1 MEKHLVVKI
10 GIFYV
15 TATTYAAS
23 GASQTLI
30 YMIKKEGKLMGKYSV
45 EKNTQMLIAL
55 MKEHGI
61 KKVVAS
67 PGMKNMPFIAS
78 VQYDDFFE
86 VYSCVDERSAA
97 YMACGM
103 ALESGEPV
111 ALSCTGATASRNYAS
126 ALTEAYYRHIPILA
140 ITSMSY
146 TGEVGH
152 LIPQVIDRSVQMKD
166 LVYKSV
172 ELQEIVGKKDEW
184 NVNTKI
190 NDALLTLRRGN
201 GGPVHIN
208 LVNENFTDFTDK
220 LISTRRIDR
229 LLPED
234 EFPALDNKRVAIFV
248 GAHNKWHPEL
258 VKYVDEFCEKY
269 NAAVICDKTSN
280 YYGKY
285 RVDASVL
292 NQQGRNRPN
301 LFSVDVLIHIGD
313 VSGAYINFSAREV
326 WRINLDGEIRD
337 TFKKIRY
344 VFQVSELFFFKTY
357 SMQKS
362 SVINTSY
369 YSEWIKELNNIYAQ
383 LPELPFSN
391 AWIAQNTGYMLP
403 DNSIVFLGI
412 LNSLR
417 NWNFFPIKEVPCYSN
432 VGGFGIDGM
441 LSTAI
446 GAAISNSKKI
456 VYIILGDLSFFYDMN
471 SLGNRHLP
479 SNIRIILINNGRGVE
494 FRNYGH
500 MSAAFGDDADD
511 YMAAA
516 RHFGNKSSSLVRN
529 YAEDL
534 GLEYHGVNN
543 KQEYLNTR
551 EIIVS
556 KEYYDKPLLIECF
569 TTTEDESNSLKMIST
584 ILKGNESQLTNA
596 TYRNIGKRGLRK
608 IKRIVTRICEAR
620 FLR

>member
-1 MEKHLVVKI
+1 
-10 GIFYV
+10 
-15 TATTYAAS
+15 
-23 GASQTLI
+23 
-30 YMIKKEGKLMGKYSV
+30 MGKYSA

-55 MKEHGI
+55 MKEYGI

-67 PGMKNMPFIAS
+67 PGMKNMPFIVS
-78 VQYDDFFE
+78 VQYDDYFE

-126 ALTEAYYRHIPILA
+126 ALTEAFYRHIPILA

-146 TGEVGH
+146 VGEVGH

-172 ELQEIVGKKDEW
+172 ELQEVVGAKDEW

-190 NDALLTLRRGN
+190 NDALLTLRRGD

-208 LVNENFTDFTDK
+208 LINENYVDFSDK
-220 LISTRRIDR
+220 LISTRKIDR
-229 LLPED
+229 FFYED
-234 EFPALDNKRVAIFV
+234 DFPALKDKKIAIFV
-248 GAHNKWHPEL
+248 GSHNIWDAEL
-258 VKYVDEFCEKY
+258 TKYIDEFCEKY
-269 NAAVICDKTSN
+269 NSAVICDKTSN

-285 RVDASVL
+285 RVDAPLL
-292 NQQGRNRPN
+292 NQQGYSRPK
-301 LFSVDVLIHIGD
+301 LFSVDVLIHIGGI
-313 VSGAYINFSAREV
+313 SGAYMDFSAREV
-326 WRINLDGEIRD
+326 WRVNIDGEIRD
-337 TFKKIRY
+337 TFKKLRY

-357 SMQKS
+357 SSQIES
-362 SVINTSY
+362 GNNISY
-369 YSEWIKELNNIYAQ
+369 YKDWIEEQNKAYAKI
-383 LPELPFSN
+383 PELPFSN
-391 AWIAQNTGYMLP
+391 AWIAQNTGEMFP

-417 NWNFFPIKEVPCYSN
+417 NWNFFPMRHVPIYSN

-446 GAAISNSKKI
+446 GAAISNKNKI
-456 VYIILGDLSFFYDMN
+456 IYIILGDLSFFYDMN

-500 MSAAFGDDADD
+500 KSAVFGEDTDE

-516 RHFGNKSSSLVRN
+516 RHFGNQSPDLVKD
-529 YAEDL
+529 YAENL
-534 GLEYHGVNN
+534 GIEYHSIHN

-551 EIIVS
+551 GVIVS
-556 KEYYDKPLLIECF
+556 NDFYDKPLLVECF
-569 TTTEDESNSLKMIST
+569 TNTEDESKSLELVST
-584 ILKGNESQLTNA
+584 LINDNKG
-596 TYRNIGKRGLRK
+596 K
-608 IKRIVTRICEAR
+608 IKKAIYSAIGQQGIDTIKKIMK
-620 FLR
+620 